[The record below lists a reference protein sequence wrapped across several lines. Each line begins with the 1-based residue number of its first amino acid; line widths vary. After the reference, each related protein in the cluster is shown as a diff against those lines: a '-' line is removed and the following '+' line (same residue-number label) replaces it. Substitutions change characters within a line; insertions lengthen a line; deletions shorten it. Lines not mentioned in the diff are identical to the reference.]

1 MFFRLE
7 LLLVFNL
14 VAMIATVVAVLS
26 GGMVRAASTAVAL
39 GAWCVILWAILLY
52 VLVSQRAMI

>member
-1 MFFRLE
+1 
-7 LLLVFNL
+7 
-14 VAMIATVVAVLS
+14 MIATVVAVLS